1 MSVSFRQIAYSAIA
15 TGASRLALAEQTTS
29 AASGAVTG
37 QLLSLFLGLAVVLAV
52 IAGTAWLLKRLA
64 PKTYG
69 ASSVLRV
76 VAGATVG
83 QRERVVVVEVGM
95 TWLVLGVAPGSVNSL
110 HQMPRPDEI
119 ANAPA
124 PTDAMPPFAQWLKK
138 MMDKRHAR

>member
-1 MSVSFRQIAYSAIA
+1 MSVLFGQIACFAIA
-15 TGASRLALAEQTTS
+15 VGASRLALAEQTP

-76 VAGATVG
+76 VAGAAVG
-83 QRERVVVVEVGM
+83 QRERVVIVEVGA

-119 ANAPA
+119 ANAPVTA
-124 PTDAMPPFAQWLKK
+124 DAMPPFAQWLRK
-138 MMDKRHAR
+138 MMDKRNER